1 MERELGSQIVKN
13 PFDPSNRPGAKVN
26 RLDDDSYDRPMMNP
40 EAPDPPSSS
49 SGAGPSSGGQAGG
62 SKGAP
67 DYAAL
72 LQYLQSYQKQME
84 DKQK

>member
-1 MERELGSQIVKN
+1 
-13 PFDPSNRPGAKVN
+13 
-26 RLDDDSYDRPMMNP
+26 MMNP

-49 SGAGPSSGGQAGG
+49 SGAGPSAGGQAGG